1 MIELILGGAIYYVIS
16 HIKEERK
23 IKKRLKDAKDKVF
36 PQDRIQYYT
45 SL

>member
-1 MIELILGGAIYYVIS
+1 MIELIVGGFIYYVIS
-16 HIKEERK
+16 QIEEERK
-23 IKKRLKDAKDKVF
+23 IKKRLKDAKKKVF

>member
-1 MIELILGGAIYYVIS
+1 MIELVLGGFIYWI
-16 HIKEERK
+16 ITKIEEERK
-23 IKKRLKDAKDKVF
+23 IKKRLADAKKKVF